1 MGAAAVKNNKT
12 AYALYKERFAGSFGR
27 EPLCPTGCGSSQG
40 KADWNDFTRLVS
52 GESIESIKSNSLKYN
67 DMSTTFEIKD
77 KLKIYR
83 FQKEVN
89 GHLKTFRS
97 YGYAMTEEFA
107 ENYVEAAKDETD
119 KKDRLHIFKTVPA
132 KFREATPEEI
142 EATKLLNDGNEG
154 DNDGKGKEKTLKD
167 YKLKE
172 LKLLAPKFEPD
183 ALKDFKTI
191 DSLADF
197 LHEKGITPA
206 DIETAIIDEM
216 S

>member
-12 AYALYKERFAGSFGR
+12 TYALYKERFAGTFGR
-27 EPLCPTGCGSSQG
+27 EPQCPTGCGSSQG
-40 KADWNDFTRLVS
+40 KADWKDFTRLVS
-52 GESIESIKSNSLKYN
+52 GESIESIKSNSLNYN

-83 FQKEVN
+83 YQKEVN

-107 ENYVEAAKDETD
+107 ENYIEAAKNETD
-119 KKDRLHIFKTVPA
+119 KKDRLHIFKTAPA
-132 KFREATPEEI
+132 KFRESTAEEI
-142 EATKLLNDGNEG
+142 EAAKLLD
-154 DNDGKGKEKTLKD
+154 DGKSKEKTLKD

-172 LKLLAPKFEPD
+172 LKLVAPKFEPD

-197 LHEKGITPA
+197 LTEKGITPA